1 MGAPGRQ
8 TADLQNGGGGEEGG
22 RTDGRTDVCVLCM
35 RGWGTSLRGAA
46 MAVPSLQ
53 HSVGVPSPRL
63 GGAPWVAAGGGAAV
77 LPWAGVEA
85 LVRQQL
91 PACAAMARF
100 SLCSE
105 RAVGFPCRPPSF
117 CSASM
122 TSCRDTKRRAKSTA
136 KRRRPP
142 RRPRSRGAV
151 GLPNVGLPNV
161 GLPSV
166 GLQFTPS

>member
-22 RTDGRTDVCVLCM
+22 RTDGRTSVCC
-35 RGWGTSLRGAA
+35 
-46 MAVPSLQ
+46 
-53 HSVGVPSPRL
+53 
-63 GGAPWVAAGGGAAV
+63 AAGGGERHCVGRRWLCRHFSTVWAFCPRGWVELRGSLLGAALPSFPGLGWKRWCGSSCPRV
-77 LPWAGVEA
+77 LP
-85 LVRQQL
+85 
-91 PACAAMARF
+91 
-100 SLCSE
+100 SLAFRSRSE

-151 GLPNVGLPNV
+151 GLPSVGLS
-161 GLPSV
+161 SV